1 MPENFNFDKQNLI
14 YVNGVRNF
22 LVQAENAKN
31 RRSYSLLFHIF
42 YAFVCSLVTYLAI
55 DGQSI
60 GLGTLPCAFFL
71 CLSPA
76 LYVFNFLYSPM
87 PAKLAAVFLPAVV
100 FAVKTFAVSQ
110 TLDFINV
117 APCLFMYIL
126 CILTGAAL
134 TKVSLSSL
142 TKSTCFII
150 VTVIYFVIIMCV
162 CAFLLIAAKG
172 TCSPAAALE
181 AIDGFFQNTI
191 NSTMDYAKSREGLAE
206 LTAMISPSYDITEKE
221 ILSTLEET
229 LTLTAAAAKSSI
241 PSALILSCM
250 LFAFVTIELFSVFA
264 KYFHID
270 VFVCIMD
277 DFWTYRLSR
286 ATTMMYDI
294 VFFAYILGMFIALPS
309 VLSITVTNLL
319 MIMTPVVFIPG
330 VKSIHAFFTRKKM
343 NKTASVILTCI
354 IVLAAV
360 MLTGML
366 GIYIISSIGV
376 TYVITREIQES
387 LIFPAKFASDCEEYK
402 RRYGKEMP
410 KQTSDKENNDNIKN
424 I

>member
-1 MPENFNFDKQNLI
+1 MPENFSFDKQNLI

-31 RRSYSLLFHIF
+31 RKSYSLLFHIF
-42 YAFVCSLVTYLAI
+42 YALVCSLATYLAI

-60 GLGTLPCAFFL
+60 GLGTFPCAFFL

-87 PAKLAAVFLPAVV
+87 PLKLAAILMPAAA
-100 FAVKTFAVSQ
+100 FAIKTFAVSQ
-110 TLDFINV
+110 NPGFISV

-134 TKVSLSSL
+134 SKVSLSGL

-150 VTVIYFVIIMCV
+150 VTVIYFIIIMCV

-172 TCSPAAALE
+172 TCSPVAAVE

-206 LTAMISPSYDITEKE
+206 LTAMISSYDITEKE
-221 ILSTLEET
+221 MLSTLEET
-229 LTLTAAAAKSSI
+229 LTLTVAAAKSSI

-264 KYFHID
+264 KYFRID

-294 VFFAYILGMFIALPS
+294 VFFAYILGMFIALPN

-330 VKSIHAFFTRKKM
+330 VKSIHAFFSKKKM

-376 TYVITREIQES
+376 TYVITREMQES

-410 KQTSDKENNDNIKN
+410 KQTADKENNDNIKN

>member
-1 MPENFNFDKQNLI
+1 MPENFSFDKQNLI

-31 RRSYSLLFHIF
+31 RKSYSLLFHIF
-42 YAFVCSLVTYLAI
+42 YALVCSLATYLAI

-87 PAKLAAVFLPAVV
+87 PLKLAAILMPAAA
-100 FAVKTFAVSQ
+100 FAIKTFAVSQ
-110 TLDFINV
+110 NPGFISV

-134 TKVSLSSL
+134 SKVSLSGL

-150 VTVIYFVIIMCV
+150 VTVIYFIIIMCV

-172 TCSPAAALE
+172 TCSPVAAVE

-206 LTAMISPSYDITEKE
+206 LTAMISSYDITEKE
-221 ILSTLEET
+221 MLSTLEET

-264 KYFHID
+264 KYFRID

-294 VFFAYILGMFIALPS
+294 VFFAYILGMFIALPN

-330 VKSIHAFFTRKKM
+330 VKSIHAFFSKKKM

-376 TYVITREIQES
+376 TYVITREMQES

-410 KQTSDKENNDNIKN
+410 KQTADKENNDNIKN

>member
-1 MPENFNFDKQNLI
+1 MPENFSFDKQNLI

-31 RRSYSLLFHIF
+31 RKSYSLLFHIF
-42 YAFVCSLVTYLAI
+42 YALVCSLATYLAI

-87 PAKLAAVFLPAVV
+87 PLKLAAILMPAAA
-100 FAVKTFAVSQ
+100 FAIKTFAVSQ
-110 TLDFINV
+110 NPGFISV

-134 TKVSLSSL
+134 SKVSLSGL

-150 VTVIYFVIIMCV
+150 VTVIYFIIIMCV

-172 TCSPAAALE
+172 TCSPVAAVE

-206 LTAMISPSYDITEKE
+206 LTAMISSYDITEKE
-221 ILSTLEET
+221 MLSTLEET
-229 LTLTAAAAKSSI
+229 LTLTAAAAKSFI

-264 KYFHID
+264 KYFRID

-294 VFFAYILGMFIALPS
+294 VFFAYILGMFIALPN

-330 VKSIHAFFTRKKM
+330 VKSIHAFFSKKKM

-376 TYVITREIQES
+376 TYVITREMQES

-410 KQTSDKENNDNIKN
+410 KQTADKENNDNIKN